1 MNLPNRHIQN
11 LLDCLTRSRL
21 SFALYRLP
29 WTDECYFVL
38 QQSGDVEQLA
48 DIRELNKK
56 KGFVMAPFLQSD
68 HHPLIVI
75 RPDITAYDWDEISEA
90 ISSLKCADALL
101 TCKNQTEKLS
111 PFVSEETDKERYTQ
125 AFERFITPLQKKHFQ
140 KLVLSRSSTK
150 HINDDF
156 SPLAAFV
163 RACNNYPRMMI
174 YLCHTPVSGTWV
186 GSTPEILLSGHGK
199 EWHTVA
205 LAGTMPMQNEV
216 MPMDWDKKN
225 QDEQG
230 YVADYIRRII
240 KKFGNK
246 MNEKGPY
253 TARAGQLVHLKTDF
267 YFLLKNTDNIGN
279 LLQELHPTPA
289 VCGLPK
295 EDAFRFIL
303 ENEGYDRSYYSGF
316 IGWLDTEGHTD
327 LYVNLRCM
335 EIKPGETTLYAGG
348 GILASSEI
356 ESEWTETGDKM
367 NTMKSILYPEFI
379 NR

>member
-75 RPDITAYDWDEISEA
+75 RPDITAYDWDDISEA
-90 ISSLKCADALL
+90 IYSLVCAVALL
-101 TCKNQTEKLS
+101 NCKNLTEKLS

-216 MPMDWDKKN
+216 MPMDWNKKN